1 MRLLV
6 LAEDFYPNI
15 SGGAHTR
22 WRFCQLAAERG
33 HEITVF
39 TPRGSE
45 TPANEQVDDVEICRP
60 YRAKPA
66 SLPAYSSLARMTRA
80 LFSVLLFFHLAWWLQ
95 GKDFDGI
102 HSASTSM
109 HWVGKGLSLLYEFPL
124 VTFIGYTPSVSED
137 QRLSFQLLRE
147 RIAVRLF
154 MGDIVFCRLERVRR
168 VLTERT
174 SKPVRTIDGILQE
187 PRIRTVARTVDRDR
201 VRDRFDLDGNDR
213 LLLFVGRLVPVKNP
227 AGALGVVEAL
237 PETHHLLIVGEGPER
252 STLQQLAN
260 ERGLT
265 DRVRF
270 LGELPHDETLEM
282 IAAADVLVVTSDIE
296 SYGTAALEAL
306 ALSTPVASTPVGV
319 LTEMDH
325 DRVSLASI
333 EDLPRVLESMDRL
346 GTDELDEDVLEQ
358 YSMTRYTDT
367 ILEAFAELVSLGTG
381 EHNERR
387 H

>member
-6 LAEDFYPNI
+6 LAEDFYPNV

-39 TPRGSE
+39 TPRRSE
-45 TPANEQVDDVEICRP
+45 TPANERVDGVEIRRP

-66 SLPAYSSLARMTRA
+66 SLPAYSSLARVARA

-102 HSASTSM
+102 HSASMSM
-109 HWVGKGLSLLYEFPL
+109 HWVGKSLSLLYGLPL
-124 VTFIGYTPSVSED
+124 VSFIGYTPSVSEN
-137 QRLSFQLLRE
+137 RRFSFQLLRE
-147 RIAVRLF
+147 RIAIRLF

-168 VLTERT
+168 VLIERT
-174 SKPVRTIDGILQE
+174 SKPVRTIDGILRE
-187 PRIRTVARTVDRDR
+187 PRIRAVAKTVDRER
-201 VRDRFDLDGNDR
+201 VRDRLDLGKDDR

-227 AGALGVVEAL
+227 AGALKLVEAT
-237 PETHHLLIVGEGPER
+237 PETHHLVIVGGGPER

-260 ERGLT
+260 ERGIT

-270 LGELPHDETLEM
+270 VGELPHEETLKM
-282 IAAADVLVVTSDIE
+282 IAAADVLVVTSNAE
-296 SYGTAALEAL
+296 SYGTVALEAL
-306 ALSTPVASTPVGV
+306 ALGTPVASTPVGV

-325 DRVSLASI
+325 DRASLATI
-333 EDLPRVLESMDRL
+333 ENLLKVVESTGRWE
-346 GTDELDEDVLEQ
+346 TDELDEEVLDR
-358 YSMTRYTDT
+358 YSMKRYTDA
-367 ILEAFAELVSLGTG
+367 ILGAYSDIVSRETG
-381 EHNERR
+381 
-387 H
+387 